1 MRSFEISDVLTIFVR
16 ALGLD
21 VITNFVRVLGLEPRT
36 TEV

>member
-16 ALGLD
+16 VLGLD